1 MSKYDMVQYHQAERK
16 TFFVPPV
23 GVIDGSVLTTV
34 DLLLMFSVIAKIPE
48 VIKDGKIV
56 KIRKG
61 DFTAEVDAEPNE

>member
-1 MSKYDMVQYHQAERK
+1 MPYQNVHDDWKKLLGKNCVMVE
-16 TFFVPPV
+16 
-23 GVIDGSVLTTV
+23 D
-34 DLLLMFSVIAKIPE
+34 IAKIPE